1 MQIYWN
7 KRKRLH
13 KKRVQLPHDWFGT
26 KTWPPFH
33 CFGTQIWPPWS
44 QVKTHN
50 KKGYNALVF
59 CRKCP
64 VSGIRWRH
72 RTAMSLVGYRWRL
85 GRAILMISYYAYM
98 TYWSKARRS
107 LREESSQDATW
118 SFLSLV
124 AAVSGRNWTQNPI
137 VKGKNFL
144 FLPLLL
150 VECFLTVLGET
161 NSQEISINRPG
172 KWNLLIRHICEW
184 VHKLQEFN
192 FNIGHSNPQN

>member
-1 MQIYWN
+1 MRN
-7 KRKRLH
+7 
-13 KKRVQLPHDWFGT
+13 
-26 KTWPPFH
+26 
-33 CFGTQIWPPWS
+33 
-44 QVKTHN
+44 
-50 KKGYNALVF
+50 NALVF

-85 GRAILMISYYAYM
+85 GRGTLMISYYAYM
-98 TYWSKARRS
+98 TYWWKARRP

-124 AAVSGRNWTQNPI
+124 AVVSGRNWTQNPI

-161 NSQEISINRPG
+161 NSQEISINRPR
-172 KWNLLIRHICEW
+172 KWNPPIRHISVEMKINMINIAQCEW

-192 FNIGHSNPQN
+192 LLVIQTPKIRLV